1 MVNQNKK
8 NKKVDYSSTDLTF
21 VPVSQLTNSDKKNL
35 NSNNIFKFEDE
46 QNSITLKSSSALSS
60 RAL

>member
-8 NKKVDYSSTDLTF
+8 NKKFDYSSTDLTF

-46 QNSITLKSSSALSS
+46 QNPITLKSCSALSS